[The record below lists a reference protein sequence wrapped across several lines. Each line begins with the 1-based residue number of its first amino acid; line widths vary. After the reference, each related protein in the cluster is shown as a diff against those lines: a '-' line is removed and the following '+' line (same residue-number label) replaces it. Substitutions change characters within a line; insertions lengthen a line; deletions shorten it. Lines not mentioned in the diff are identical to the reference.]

1 MGSHINIESSM
12 ATTTSTIEARHSLS
26 LKLPHHDPL
35 HLPINRFMTIDGLLK
50 SHAAEPEQKPLI
62 CYPKSGAADFE
73 EHTAADIDRYV
84 DSAVE
89 YYLANGLQ
97 PAVSLPTIRS

>member
-1 MGSHINIESSM
+1 MDAGGFSDQTAM
-12 ATTTSTIEARHSLS
+12 ATTTSTIEVREALS

-35 HLPINRFMTIDGLLK
+35 HLPINRFMTLDGLLK

-62 CYPKSGAADFE
+62 CYPKLGAADFE
-73 EHTAADIDRYV
+73 EHSATDIDRFT

-97 PAVSLPTIRS
+97 PAVSA